1 MEGPGISTQLLGH
14 LFFYI
19 HTHSL
24 GLDELLSVLWFEQSS
39 EEFQICISSLDLSSE
54 LGGKYSPNGWMSYC
68 KFSLAQTEH
77 ILVPSP
83 LHPPACSSC
92 RIFYLSEWVP
102 SQGAYELCFQKA

>member
-39 EEFQICISSLDLSSE
+39 EEFQICISSLDLFPKLQTWLSSRALSTSLLVANQLQSSMSKTIPNFVLKASPPK
-54 LGGKYSPNGWMSYC
+54 LG
-68 KFSLAQTEH
+68 
-77 ILVPSP
+77 
-83 LHPPACSSC
+83 
-92 RIFYLSEWVP
+92 
-102 SQGAYELCFQKA
+102 QKL